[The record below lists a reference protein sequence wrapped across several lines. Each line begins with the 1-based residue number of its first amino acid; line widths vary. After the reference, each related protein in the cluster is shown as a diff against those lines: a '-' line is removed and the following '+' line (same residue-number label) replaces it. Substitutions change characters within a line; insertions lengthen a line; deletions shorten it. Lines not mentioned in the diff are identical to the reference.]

1 VVRADDKRL
10 RQILLNI
17 LGNAVKFTP
26 RGEVRFTV
34 SYAREMAT
42 FEIEDSGPGI
52 APDELD
58 RIFEPFVRGSSAQGA
73 AAGSGLGLTIAR
85 MLTQVMGGE
94 LNAASEVGV
103 GSRFVVRLYLPAL
116 TGVVPATPSR
126 ARRLGYAGPRRRI
139 LIVDNEAVDRE
150 LLTGVLVPLG
160 FLIDQAA
167 SGEECLEVLPRF
179 RPDAILMDLA
189 MPGMDGWE
197 TIRAI
202 RRDKLSDARI
212 AIVSANAF
220 DKGLEN
226 DLGIA
231 ADDFITKPVRFDE
244 LLDWLG
250 RALALDWVEAVE
262 EPFAPS
268 PTSSELPPVEALA
281 ALRKQVD
288 AGYMRGIQ
296 RELDKLEAEQPQCA
310 DFVRRARA
318 LAQAFRIDDL
328 AALLKP

>member
-1 VVRADDKRL
+1 MRAM
-10 RQILLNI
+10 
-17 LGNAVKFTP
+17 V
-26 RGEVRFTV
+26 
-34 SYAREMAT
+34 
-42 FEIEDSGPGI
+42 
-52 APDELD
+52 
-58 RIFEPFVRGSSAQGA
+58 
-73 AAGSGLGLTIAR
+73 
-85 MLTQVMGGE
+85 TQVMGGE
-94 LNAASEVGV
+94 LTATSEVGV

-116 TGVVPATPSR
+116 TGVVPVTPSR

-150 LLTGVLVPLG
+150 LLAGVLAPLG
-160 FLIDQAA
+160 FQIDQAA

-179 RPDAILMDLA
+179 APDVILMDLA

-202 RRDKLSDARI
+202 RRDRLSAARI

-231 ADDFITKPVRFDE
+231 GDDFITKPVRFDE

-262 EPFAPS
+262 EPVAAAS
-268 PTSSELPPVEALA
+268 NDASALPPAEALA
-281 ALRKQVD
+281 ALREQVD

-296 RELDKLEAEQPQCA
+296 RELDKLEAAQPQCA
-310 DFVRRARA
+310 DFVRRARE

>member
-1 VVRADDKRL
+1 
-10 RQILLNI
+10 
-17 LGNAVKFTP
+17 
-26 RGEVRFTV
+26 
-34 SYAREMAT
+34 
-42 FEIEDSGPGI
+42 
-52 APDELD
+52 
-58 RIFEPFVRGSSAQGA
+58 VRGSAAQGA

-94 LNAASEVGV
+94 LTATSELGV
-103 GSRFVVRLYLPAL
+103 GSCFVVRLYLPAL

-150 LLTGVLVPLG
+150 LLAGVLAPLG

-179 RPDAILMDLA
+179 RPDVILMDLA

-202 RRDKLSDARI
+202 RRDRLSDARI

-231 ADDFITKPVRFDE
+231 ADDFVTKPVRFDE

-262 EPFAPS
+262 APAAPAADAS
-268 PTSSELPPVEALA
+268 ALPPAEALA
-281 ALRKQVD
+281 ALREQVD

-296 RELDKLEAEQPQCA
+296 RELDQLEAEQPQCA

-318 LAQAFRIDDL
+318 LAQSFRIDDL

>member
-1 VVRADDKRL
+1 
-10 RQILLNI
+10 
-17 LGNAVKFTP
+17 
-26 RGEVRFTV
+26 
-34 SYAREMAT
+34 
-42 FEIEDSGPGI
+42 
-52 APDELD
+52 
-58 RIFEPFVRGSSAQGA
+58 
-73 AAGSGLGLTIAR
+73 
-85 MLTQVMGGE
+85 
-94 LNAASEVGV
+94 
-103 GSRFVVRLYLPAL
+103 
-116 TGVVPATPSR
+116 
-126 ARRLGYAGPRRRI
+126 
-139 LIVDNEAVDRE
+139 
-150 LLTGVLVPLG
+150 
-160 FLIDQAA
+160 
-167 SGEECLEVLPRF
+167 F
-179 RPDAILMDLA
+179 RPDVILMDLA

-262 EPFAPS
+262 APVAPAADAS
-268 PTSSELPPVEALA
+268 ALPPAETLA
-281 ALRKQVD
+281 ALREQVD